1 MMNAGKATA
10 AMTTTDNKAIIMFPA
25 SAWPSIEEYGIKN
38 WWLDILAVAHQRH
51 PSSHSL

>member
-10 AMTTTDNKAIIMFPA
+10 AMTTTDNKAIITFRA
-25 SAWPSIEEYGIKN
+25 SAWPSIEEYGIKI
-38 WWLDILAVAHQRH
+38 WWLDMLPVAHQRD